1 MGAAGQARAWPSR
14 KQRHQEASAVDTT
27 LGDKIPEFNTKT
39 GANGNVGLSGASFSL
54 GDHRTKFETFII
66 ILVAVIIIGG
76 SELLIYA
83 FNVPQY
89 VLPRPS
95 QIATALVTEFP
106 NLWPHLLITLKELF
120 IGFAIGASIGFLL
133 AAVITQFPFVEK
145 VVTPYILLLVTTPM
159 LALVPL
165 LILRFG
171 FGSEPRIIA
180 VALASGPMVMIN
192 SATGFRRV
200 DLAKIAL
207 ARSFGASTFQIFTK
221 IRIPMAMPMII
232 VGLMVGSIFGLLT
245 TIGAE
250 MVGGAEGLGNR
261 LTYYSALIRM
271 PQFFAIILILA
282 ILGISIYVFFFW
294 LGKKWASWEA

>member
-1 MGAAGQARAWPSR
+1 MD
-14 KQRHQEASAVDTT
+14 KV
-27 LGDKIPEFNTKT
+27 LGDSIPEFNRKAETD
-39 GANGNVGLSGASFSL
+39 GAGLSGLSAFAI
-54 GDHRTKFETFII
+54 GGNRTRLEILVI
-66 ILVAVIIIGG
+66 VLVAVVIIGG
-76 SELLIYA
+76 DEVLLRA
-83 FNVPQY
+83 LNVPQY
-89 VLPRPS
+89 ILPKPS
-95 QIATALVTEFP
+95 QIVTALFTEWP
-106 NLWPHLLITLKELF
+106 NLWPHLLTTLYELF
-120 IGFAIGASIGFLL
+120 VGFAIGGSIGFVM

-192 SATGFRRV
+192 SATGFRRT

-207 ARSFGASTFQIFTK
+207 ARSFGASTLQIFTK

-261 LTYYSALIRM
+261 LTYYSSLIRM

-282 ILGISIYVFFFW
+282 IIGISIYVFFFW

>member
-1 MGAAGQARAWPSR
+1 MSDR
-14 KQRHQEASAVDTT
+14 
-27 LGDKIPEFNTKT
+27 IPEFNKKQPAAGSGGVGIT
-39 GANGNVGLSGASFSL
+39 GASL
-54 GDHRTKFETFII
+54 GLGEHRTKLEVLVIA
-66 ILVAVIIIGG
+66 LVAVVIVGG
-76 SELLIYA
+76 TEMLLIA

-89 VLPRPS
+89 VLPKPS
-95 QIATALVTEFP
+95 LIVTALFTEWKFI
-106 NLWPHLLITLKELF
+106 WPHVLITLYELF
-120 IGFAIGASIGFLL
+120 TGFAIGGSIGFIL

-192 SATGFRRV
+192 SATGFRRT